1 MACTS
6 SLLVPHGRWGCTGT
20 CFSRCWTKS
29 ELLRTRTLPT
39 VWRLI
44 MQQRSAERRKGRRWH
59 ISSSP
64 FAHSTGNHCKWI
76 SATLKGWGS
85 TYAIM
90 TSHMRQQQAEAGSQ
104 QVSEHE
110 LSKDNGIRQHSVREH
125 FSCAWWISPAKK
137 TAFCNCDHVEW
148 AVKWVSMVVR
158 LIGRD
163 IAQIA
168 KGYRRNRLTWASSST
183 YLGLPRRDASRL

>member
-1 MACTS
+1 MACAS
-6 SLLVPHGRWGCTGT
+6 SLLVPHGRWGSTGT

-44 MQQRSAERRKGRRWH
+44 MQQRSAVRGKSRRWH
-59 ISSSP
+59 ISSP
-64 FAHSTGNHCKWI
+64 PLTHSTGNHCKWI
-76 SATLKGWGS
+76 SATLQGWGS

-90 TSHMRQQQAEAGSQ
+90 ASHMRRQQAEAGSQ

-110 LSKDNGIRQHSVREH
+110 LSTDNEFVNTSVREH
-125 FSCAWWISPAKK
+125 FSCAWWISPAKY
-137 TAFCNCDHVEW
+137 TASCDCHHVEW
-148 AVKWVSMVVR
+148 AVIWLLMVVR
-158 LIGRD
+158 LIGRN

-183 YLGLPRRDASRL
+183 YLGLPRRAASRL